1 MQTALR
7 PENLI
12 LPFGSSRQK
21 KRKSTKQQFFLTTKP
36 FYTRLGGLKRIRPM
50 VILLDKNKVC
60 QAIVRGRVTD
70 EAVDKLIQLA
80 IELQSESMIT

>member
-1 MQTALR
+1 
-7 PENLI
+7 
-12 LPFGSSRQK
+12 
-21 KRKSTKQQFFLTTKP
+21 
-36 FYTRLGGLKRIRPM
+36 M

-60 QAIVRGRVTD
+60 QAIVRGRVPD

>member
-1 MQTALR
+1 
-7 PENLI
+7 
-12 LPFGSSRQK
+12 
-21 KRKSTKQQFFLTTKP
+21 
-36 FYTRLGGLKRIRPM
+36 M